1 MCAEGLI
8 CAKEPLNYKVDN
20 ERVIGGSNAQPNT
33 WKWQVNPLNTNDIF
47 IFLSFDANRFCT
59 VVLKY

>member
-8 CAKEPLNYKVDN
+8 CAKEPRSYKVDN

-33 WKWQVNPLNTNDIF
+33 WKWQVNPLNTNYCF
-47 IFLSFDANRFCT
+47 IFLSFDANRFCI
-59 VVLKY
+59 VALKY